1 MLRSDSKTDPQM
13 TPQQR
18 REFELALQQ
27 EHAAKT
33 ENVEAAKAVMPR
45 LLSGVGQATATVRQ
59 LRAAREELGLS
70 LAEMEKRTGIH
81 KSALSRLE
89 NSKAP
94 NPTLATLARYA
105 AAIGK
110 SIDISVADLAQP
122 NPDGSQ
128 S

>member
-1 MLRSDSKTDPQM
+1 MLRSDPKGYPQM

-18 REFELALQQ
+18 REFGLALQQ

-33 ENVEAAKAVMPR
+33 ENVEAAKAVVPQ
-45 LLSGVGQATATVRQ
+45 LLSGIEQATATVQQ
-59 LRAAREELGLS
+59 LRALREEQGVS
-70 LAEMEKRTGIH
+70 LAELERRTGIR

-94 NPTLATLARYA
+94 NPTLATLIRYA
-105 AAIGK
+105 AALGK
-110 SIDISVADLAQP
+110 TIDLSIADHAP
-122 NPDGSQ
+122 SNRDDTQ